1 MLRPMA
7 DLSVDVPGLS
17 MNNPLM
23 LASGIQGANAASLH
37 RVAASAA
44 GGLVSKS
51 IGPVPREMYP
61 GPVCVEVMET
71 VILNAM
77 GLPNPGVDIFSEIVS
92 NEQFSKPLLVSIFGS
107 DAEGY
112 VEVARKMA
120 SAGAEA
126 LELNLSCPHSKPGS
140 ISLIIGQQPELITEV
155 VSSVRAAVDIPLYAK
170 LSPNT
175 TSIVIEAKAALDA
188 GVDGLA
194 LINTVSAIEV
204 DPFAGRPIIGNLL
217 CGMSGPAIR
226 PIAQRK
232 VADVALAMKRGEIA
246 NAPILGMGGISSG
259 LDVAR
264 FVMLGASAVQIG
276 SALVWGD
283 VDEFEKIA
291 TELSEFMDLND
302 YPDISSMQGI
312 ALDSMGGL

>member
-246 NAPILGMGGISSG
+246 TAPILGMGGISSG

-283 VDEFEKIA
+283 VDQFEKIS
-291 TELSEFMDLND
+291 TELSEFMDLNG

-312 ALDSMGGL
+312 ALDSMEGL

>member
-232 VADVALAMKRGEIA
+232 VADVALAMKRGEITT
-246 NAPILGMGGISSG
+246 APILGMGGISSG

-283 VDEFEKIA
+283 VDQFEKIT
-291 TELSEFMDLND
+291 TELSEFMDLNG

-312 ALDSMGGL
+312 ALDSMEGL

>member
-1 MLRPMA
+1 MA

-246 NAPILGMGGISSG
+246 TAPILGMGGISSG

-283 VDEFEKIA
+283 VDQFEKIT
-291 TELSEFMDLND
+291 TELSEFMDLNG

-312 ALDSMGGL
+312 ALDSMEGL

>member
-7 DLSVDVPGLS
+7 DLSVDVPGLF

-77 GLPNPGVDIFSEIVS
+77 GLPNPGVEKFSEIVS

-204 DPFAGRPIIGNLL
+204 DPYAGRPIIGNLL

-246 NAPILGMGGISSG
+246 TAPILGM
-259 LDVAR
+259 
-264 FVMLGASAVQIG
+264 
-276 SALVWGD
+276 
-283 VDEFEKIA
+283 
-291 TELSEFMDLND
+291 
-302 YPDISSMQGI
+302 
-312 ALDSMGGL
+312 

>member
-1 MLRPMA
+1 MA

-283 VDEFEKIA
+283 VDQFEKIT
-291 TELSEFMDLND
+291 TELSEFMDLNG

-312 ALDSMGGL
+312 ALDSMEGL

>member
-1 MLRPMA
+1 MA
-7 DLSVDVPGLS
+7 DLGVEIPGLS
-17 MNNPLM
+17 MSNPLM
-23 LASGIQGANAASLH
+23 LASGIQGGNAAALH
-37 RVAASAA
+37 RVASSGA

-61 GPVCVEVMET
+61 GPVCVEAMDS

-77 GLPNPGVDIFSEIVS
+77 GLPNPGADKFAEVVRGEEFA
-92 NEQFSKPLLVSIFGS
+92 KPMLVSIFGG

-112 VEVARKMA
+112 VEVAEKMA
-120 SAGAEA
+120 DAGASC
-126 LELNLSCPHSKPGS
+126 LELNLSCPHAKPGS
-140 ISLIIGQQPELITEV
+140 RSLIIGQQPELITEV
-155 VSSVRAAVDIPLYAK
+155 VAAVRAAVDIPIYAK

-175 TSIVIEAKAALDA
+175 TNIVVEAEAALSA
-188 GVDGLA
+188 GADGLA

-232 VADVALAMKRGEIA
+232 VAEISLAMLRGELPDV
-246 NAPILGMGGISSG
+246 PILAMGGIMTG

-264 FVMLGASAVQIG
+264 FIMLGASAVQIG
-276 SALVWGD
+276 SALIWDD
-283 VDEFEKIA
+283 VDIFQGIA
-291 TELSEFMDLND
+291 DELNSFMEQNGYDDLA
-302 YPDISSMQGI
+302 SMRGI
-312 ALDSMGGL
+312 ALDSLEGLS

>member
-7 DLSVDVPGLS
+7 DLSVDVPGLF

-77 GLPNPGVDIFSEIVS
+77 GLPNPGADKFSEIVS

-107 DAEGY
+107 DAEEY

-140 ISLIIGQQPELITEV
+140 IALIIGQQPELITEV
-155 VSSVRAAVDIPLYAK
+155 VTAVRAAVDIPLYAK

-246 NAPILGMGGISSG
+246 TAPILGMGGISSG

-291 TELSEFMDLND
+291 TELSEFMDLNG